1 MYDERKEQ
9 RRIYRRVFILFVWK
23 KKLFLFFKTNKSLE
37 EKILLND
44 YSDLSDR
51 STADSKD
58 AHRGWRLAV
67 AGMVFERMF
76 WIRTIGTNPI
86 LRVLHLW

>member
-1 MYDERKEQ
+1 M
-9 RRIYRRVFILFVWK
+9 K

-58 AHRGWRLAV
+58 AHRG
-67 AGMVFERMF
+67 
-76 WIRTIGTNPI
+76 
-86 LRVLHLW
+86 